1 MKDTSKTDWQWPQEL
16 DALIASPQH
25 HRLLYENEFVRV
37 IDTFI
42 PQGEIT
48 AIHTHQWPAS
58 LYVLSWAHFIRYD
71 AAGNV
76 MLDSRSITNP
86 PPPASAV
93 WAKPLEPHALRN
105 IGDRDIHIISTEIKS

>member
-1 MKDTSKTDWQWPQEL
+1 MQDTIKNDWPWPAEL
-16 DALIASPQH
+16 DALIAAPQH
-25 HRLLYENEFVRV
+25 HKLLFENELVRV

-71 AAGNV
+71 ADGNV
-76 MLDSRSITNP
+76 MLDSRSITDP
-86 PPPASAV
+86 PPPSSAV
-93 WAKPLEPHALRN
+93 WTKALAPHALKN
-105 IGDRDIHIISTEIKS
+105 IGEKAIHIISTEIKS